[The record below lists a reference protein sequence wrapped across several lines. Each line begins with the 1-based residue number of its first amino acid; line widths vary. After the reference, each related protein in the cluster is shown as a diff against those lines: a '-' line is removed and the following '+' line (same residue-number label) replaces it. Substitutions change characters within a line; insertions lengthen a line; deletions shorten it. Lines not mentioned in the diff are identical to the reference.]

1 MLTLFSKEF
10 VATVSLLCL
19 LVMSAV
25 AVVYV
30 SHLNRHAFSDFQ
42 AALQERDSLDIEW
55 GQLLLEQSALA
66 QHARVEQIARARLAM
81 RVPEAKDIV
90 LVQW

>member
-1 MLTLFSKEF
+1 MPTLFSKSF
-10 VATVSLLCL
+10 VGTVALLCL

-30 SHLNRHAFSDFQ
+30 SHLNRHAFSEFQ
-42 AALQERDSLDIEW
+42 AALQQRDSLDIEW

-66 QHARVEQIARARLAM
+66 QHARVEQIAIKRLAM
-81 RVPEAKDIV
+81 KAPNAKDIV

>member
-55 GQLLLEQSALA
+55 GQLLLEQSALT